1 MKKPTKPNYDDKP
14 YTPSV
19 ATDVLALFKR
29 LGWVPPSEQKH
40 IKISGRTI
48 GHLLFELLTRGD
60 NYEPQRHAGYT

>member
-29 LGWVPPSEQKH
+29 LGWVPPSEQKAYQDKWAH
-40 IKISGRTI
+40 YRSLAVRVV
-48 GHLLFELLTRGD
+48 
-60 NYEPQRHAGYT
+60 N